1 MLRVIHADD
10 HEMMRHAIAQLM
22 LHHPTFMLVAQATS
36 GNELLRKLQLT
47 ETDLI
52 LTDWN
57 MPGLDGEELL
67 FRIRNAFPMLPI
79 VVHSADEDPHT
90 RIRALKAGATS
101 FISKNC
107 PPNGLLM
114 AILGTA

>member
-10 HEMMRHAIAQLM
+10 QEMMRHVIAQFM
-22 LHHPTFMLVAQATS
+22 LHRPMLTMVAQASS
-36 GNELLRKLQLT
+36 GNELLKKLQLT

-57 MPGLDGEELL
+57 MPGLDGEELIS
-67 FRIRNAFPMLPI
+67 RIRKEFPELPI
-79 VVHSADEDPHT
+79 VVHSADEDPNT
-90 RIRALKAGATS
+90 RNRALKTGATS

-107 PPNGLLM
+107 PPNRLLM
-114 AILGTA
+114 AMLGSA

>member
-10 HEMMRHAIAQLM
+10 QQLM
-22 LHHPTFMLVAQATS
+22 RNAITQFMLFYPSFMIVAQASS
-36 GNELLRKLQLT
+36 GNELLRKLWVT
-47 ETDLI
+47 DTDLV

-57 MPGLDGEELL
+57 MPGIDGEELIG
-67 FRIRNAFPMLPI
+67 RIRNAFPLIPI
-79 VVHSADEDPHT
+79 LVHSADEDPHT
-90 RIRALKAGATS
+90 RSRALNAGATS

-107 PPNGLLM
+107 PPSTLCR